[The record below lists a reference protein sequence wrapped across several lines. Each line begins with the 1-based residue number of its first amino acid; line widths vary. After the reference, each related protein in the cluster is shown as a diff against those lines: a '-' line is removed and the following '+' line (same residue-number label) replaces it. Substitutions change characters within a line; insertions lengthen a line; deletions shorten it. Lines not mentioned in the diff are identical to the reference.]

1 MNEEHLPPPP
11 AAQPEPQPPR
21 NVPML
26 TEALGPTPAAA
37 PAAPASSP
45 PPAVLDTTVD
55 ALLARLGPQLEHDI
69 AEAISR
75 VLHEQMLGFHP
86 RVRKAVA
93 DVVRENIAKTA
104 LHGKPD

>member
-1 MNEEHLPPPP
+1 MSEEHLPPLHDD
-11 AAQPEPQPPR
+11 QPEPQPPR

-26 TEALGPTPAAA
+26 TEALGPATPEA
-37 PAAPASSP
+37 PADPVDSP
-45 PPAVLDTTVD
+45 PPAVLDTTVN

-93 DVVRENIAKTA
+93 DVVRENVAKTA
-104 LHGKPD
+104 LHGNP